1 MRKLIFLIALLLF
14 AGGVNASPIADNGGG
29 GDQWTG
35 VYRDRPPREP
45 RHPRPHRPHD
55 ADFGKRVTL
64 GVAFGIGPGWL
75 NPRTDSVTRAGIV
88 NTMRYG
94 IPLDINFTTKNN
106 YYFTTGVFF
115 SHSGGKLRFV
125 DVIENVGIGEVV
137 RKYNAI
143 YLSLPTGIKLKTPS
157 MKGVVV
163 AAQFGFLHS
172 FRLTAKASDTYETSE
187 RKVTTDKYMYTK
199 QTAWFREAG
208 FIGLGLEYVIK
219 DDFRVYFY
227 ATYDHTFVNFF
238 GKKAE
243 PNLLSGKAMRAT
255 AGNVEFMVGI
265 CF

>member
-1 MRKLIFLIALLLF
+1 MRKLILLMALLLF

>member
-1 MRKLIFLIALLLF
+1 MRKLFILMSLLVF
-14 AGGVNASPIADNGGG
+14 SVGVGASPVTSFADQ
-29 GDQWTG
+29 DSLW
-35 VYRDRPPREP
+35 VEVKKDRPPRS
-45 RHPRPHRPHD
+45 PRPHRPHD
-55 ADFGKRVTL
+55 AEFGKRVTL

-75 NPRTDSVTRAGIV
+75 NPRTDSVKRAGIV

-125 DVIENVGIGEVV
+125 DDIENVGVV
-137 RKYNAI
+137 ETVRHYNAI

-157 MKGVVV
+157 MKGFVV

-172 FRLTAKASDTYETSE
+172 FRLTAKASDQYEAMGE
-187 RKVTTDKYMYTK
+187 KVTSNKYMYTK
-199 QTAWFREAG
+199 ETAWFREAG
-208 FIGLGLEYVIK
+208 YIGLGMEYVIK
-219 DDFRVYFY
+219 DDFRLYFY

-238 GKKAE
+238 GSKAE
-243 PNLLSGKAMRAT
+243 PNLLSGNAMRAT

>member
-1 MRKLIFLIALLLF
+1 MSLLLF
-14 AGGVNASPIADNGGG
+14 AGTIAASPAAENGSI
-29 GDQWTG
+29 GDQWLG
-35 VYRDRPPREP
+35 VYGERPPRT
-45 RHPRPHRPHD
+45 PRPPRPHD

-75 NPRTDSVTRAGIV
+75 NPRTDSVSRAGIV

-115 SHSGGKLRFV
+115 SHSGGKLCFV
-125 DVIENVGIGEVV
+125 DDIEDVGRVETI

-157 MKGVVV
+157 MKGFVV

-172 FRLTAKASDTYETSE
+172 FRLTAKASDTYETSDM
-187 RKVTTDKYMYTK
+187 KVTTDKYMYTK
-199 QTAWFREAG
+199 ETAWFREAG
-208 FIGLGLEYVIK
+208 FIGLGMEYVIK
-219 DDFRVYFY
+219 EDFRIYFY
-227 ATYDHTFVNFF
+227 ATYNHAFINFF
-238 GKKAE
+238 GNKAE
-243 PNLLSGKAMRAT
+243 PNLLSGNEMRAT
-255 AGNVEFMVGI
+255 AGNIEMMVGI

>member
-115 SHSGGKLRFV
+115 SHSGGKLRFA

-187 RKVTTDKYMYTK
+187 RKVTTDK
-199 QTAWFREAG
+199 
-208 FIGLGLEYVIK
+208 
-219 DDFRVYFY
+219 
-227 ATYDHTFVNFF
+227 
-238 GKKAE
+238 
-243 PNLLSGKAMRAT
+243 
-255 AGNVEFMVGI
+255 
-265 CF
+265 

>member
-1 MRKLIFLIALLLF
+1 MRKLIFLMSMLLF
-14 AGGVNASPIADNGGG
+14 AGAIEAAPVVDNGGI
-29 GDQWTG
+29 GDQWPG
-35 VYRDRPPREP
+35 FYRDRPPRT
-45 RHPRPHRPHD
+45 PRPHRPHD
-55 ADFGKRVTL
+55 SDFGKRVTL

-75 NPRTDSVTRAGIV
+75 NPRTDSVRRAGIV

-115 SHSGGKLRFV
+115 SHSGGKLRFA

>member
-1 MRKLIFLIALLLF
+1 MRKLIFLMALLLF
-14 AGGVNASPIADNGGG
+14 AGGVNASPIADNGGS
-29 GDQWTG
+29 GDQWPG
-35 VYRDRPPREP
+35 VYRDRPPRNP
-45 RHPRPHRPHD
+45 RNPRPHRPHD

-75 NPRTDSVTRAGIV
+75 NPRTDSVNRAGIV

-125 DVIENVGIGEVV
+125 DDLENVGIAEII

-157 MKGVVV
+157 MKGFVV

-172 FRLTAKASDTYETSE
+172 FRLTAKASDQYEVGE
-187 RKVTTDKYMYTK
+187 EKVTTNKYMYTK
-199 QTAWFREAG
+199 ETAWFREAG
-208 FIGLGLEYVIK
+208 FIGLGVEYVIK
-219 DDFRVYFY
+219 DDFRVYLY
-227 ATYDHTFVNFF
+227 ATYDHTFLNFF
-238 GKKAE
+238 GTKAE

-255 AGNVEFMVGI
+255 AGNVEFLVGI

>member
-45 RHPRPHRPHD
+45 RNPRPHRPHD

>member
-45 RHPRPHRPHD
+45 RNPRPHRPHD

-125 DVIENVGIGEVV
+125 DVIENVGIGEIV